1 MWGMGLICTPPIDKK
16 AILHFSYDK
25 EKNKRRR
32 KKRNTTV

>member
-1 MWGMGLICTPPIDKK
+1 MWGMGLICTPFKETK

-32 KKRNTTV
+32 KKRNITV